1 MKSFLKILLF
11 LIAGTAF
18 AQPYPSKPIRVIV
31 PFSPGGPV
39 DVVMRLLSPKMTEML
54 GQPLVI
60 ENKTGAGGNLGVQQ
74 AARAPA
80 DGYTVL
86 ATSSSFAVNPAL
98 TPDAGYNPEKDF
110 IAVAVVASQ
119 PNFIVVNAAF
129 PARTLAELLQMARTQ
144 KLAFASPS
152 SGTTPHL
159 TAENLFRVRA
169 KVDITHIPFRGAGPA
184 VAAVVGG
191 EPPIGSMAGTAP
203 MPHIK
208 SGKLRALAVSSS
220 RRVPS
225 LPDVP
230 TLGELGFADMEDYTW
245 VGIFVPAATP
255 PEIAQKLNDIVL
267 RAVQVPEV
275 RERLEALTFEI
286 TAAPLKPTAGY
297 VRAELV
303 KWAKVVRNT
312 CACGCT
318 PPPRSAKGPTGVGNS
333 LFSNPNARY
342 SALSDQRRHSR
353 TCVPTPPTTPHTLA
367 ELAPQVPAKAPLTAQ
382 TRIFT
387 PLKASPPV
395 R

>member
-1 MKSFLKILLF
+1 MFRKFATVAALALVSSCAL
-11 LIAGTAF
+11 
-18 AQPYPSKPIRVIV
+18 AQPYPSKPIRVVV
-31 PFSPGGPV
+31 PFAPGGPV
-39 DVVMRLLSPKMTEML
+39 DVVARLLAPKMNELL

-60 ENKTGAGGNLGVQQ
+60 ENKAGAGGNLGVAQV
-74 AARAPA
+74 ARAAP

-86 ATSSSFAVNPAL
+86 MTSSSFAVNSTL
-98 TPDAGYNPEKDF
+98 TPDPGYNAEKDF
-110 IAVAVVASQ
+110 IAIAVVASQ
-119 PNFIVVNAAF
+119 PNFIVVNSAF
-129 PARTLAELLQMARTQ
+129 PATTLAELLQMARTQ

-169 KVDITHIPFRGAGPA
+169 KVDITHIPFKGAGPA
-184 VAAVVGG
+184 AAAVVAG

-208 SGKLRALAVSSS
+208 SGRLRALAVSSS
-220 RRVPS
+220 RRIPQ

-245 VGIFVPAATP
+245 VGLFVPTGTS

-286 TAAPLKPTAGY
+286 TAAPLKPTADY

-303 KWAKVVRNT
+303 KWAKVVRDT
-312 CACGCT
+312 G
-318 PPPRSAKGPTGVGNS
+318 AKV
-333 LFSNPNARY
+333 
-342 SALSDQRRHSR
+342 
-353 TCVPTPPTTPHTLA
+353 
-367 ELAPQVPAKAPLTAQ
+367 E
-382 TRIFT
+382 
-387 PLKASPPV
+387 
-395 R
+395 

>member
-1 MKSFLKILLF
+1 MRSFLKTLLF

-60 ENKTGAGGNLGVQQ
+60 DNKTGAGGNLGVQQ

-119 PNFIVVNAAF
+119 PNFIVVNSAF

-159 TAENLFRVRA
+159 TAENLFKVRA
-169 KVDITHIPFRGAGPA
+169 KVDITHVPFRGAGPA
-184 VAAVVGG
+184 VAAVLGG

-203 MPHIK
+203 MPHLR

-220 RRVPS
+220 RRLAS

-230 TLGELGFADMEDYTW
+230 TLNELGYPDMEDYTW
-245 VGIFVPAATP
+245 VGLFVPAATP
-255 PEIAQKLNDIVL
+255 RDIAQRLNE
-267 RAVQVPEV
+267 AVMRSVQDPEV
-275 RERLEALTFEI
+275 RERFEALAFEP
-286 TAAPLKPTAGY
+286 TAAPLRETADY

-303 KWAKVVRNT
+303 KWGKVVRDT
-312 CACGCT
+312 G
-318 PPPRSAKGPTGVGNS
+318 AKV
-333 LFSNPNARY
+333 
-342 SALSDQRRHSR
+342 D
-353 TCVPTPPTTPHTLA
+353 
-367 ELAPQVPAKAPLTAQ
+367 
-382 TRIFT
+382 
-387 PLKASPPV
+387 
-395 R
+395 

>member
-1 MKSFLKILLF
+1 MRSFLKTLLF

-159 TAENLFRVRA
+159 TAENLFKVRA
-169 KVDITHIPFRGAGPA
+169 KVDITHVPFRGAGPA
-184 VAAVVGG
+184 AAAVLGG

-203 MPHIK
+203 MPHLR

-220 RRVPS
+220 KRLAS

-230 TLGELGFADMEDYTW
+230 TLNELGYPDMEDYTW
-245 VGIFVPAATP
+245 VGLFLPAGTSA
-255 PEIAQKLNDIVL
+255 AIVAGGCGSL
-267 RAVQVPEV
+267 ASH
-275 RERLEALTFEI
+275 L
-286 TAAPLKPTAGY
+286 APL
-297 VRAELV
+297 
-303 KWAKVVRNT
+303 
-312 CACGCT
+312 
-318 PPPRSAKGPTGVGNS
+318 VG
-333 LFSNPNARY
+333 
-342 SALSDQRRHSR
+342 
-353 TCVPTPPTTPHTLA
+353 
-367 ELAPQVPAKAPLTAQ
+367 
-382 TRIFT
+382 
-387 PLKASPPV
+387 
-395 R
+395 